1 MDRDSMHKIA
11 LSGDL
16 SMVGVTEQFP
26 LMAQYVAG
34 AVEVEA
40 EGHTVHPPIEIDLT
54 GLHALD
60 ACGCQLL
67 VAFVRNIRKRAGGVV
82 PCIKLTDSCRG
93 TIHTLGF
100 DDELF
105 AGECA

>member
-1 MDRDSMHKIA
+1 MDRDNMHKIA
-11 LSGDL
+11 FNGDL
-16 SMVGVTEQFP
+16 SMIGVTEQFP

-34 AVEVEA
+34 TIDVVSADSDVL
-40 EGHTVHPPIEIDLT
+40 PPLEIDLT
-54 GLHALD
+54 GVDVLD

-67 VAFVRNIRKRAGGVV
+67 VAFVRNIRKRGGGVV

-100 DDELF
+100 DDELL